1 MNKYFLRML
10 PYQIQSSVPE
20 NDLEY
25 PYFGFGVSEL
35 TKYMSSQSKRINSKR
50 WTDRQTIA
58 KHHQIHIYKFTNLYT
73 SRCCAVGKFSE
84 PGPLGFIEIL
94 FHAVTDKDTSNKSK
108 SIHPAEINWE
118 VP

>member
-35 TKYMSSQSKRINSKR
+35 TKYMSSQSKRINNKR
-50 WTDRQTIA
+50 WTDRQ
-58 KHHQIHIYKFTNLYT
+58 
-73 SRCCAVGKFSE
+73 
-84 PGPLGFIEIL
+84 
-94 FHAVTDKDTSNKSK
+94 
-108 SIHPAEINWE
+108 
-118 VP
+118 